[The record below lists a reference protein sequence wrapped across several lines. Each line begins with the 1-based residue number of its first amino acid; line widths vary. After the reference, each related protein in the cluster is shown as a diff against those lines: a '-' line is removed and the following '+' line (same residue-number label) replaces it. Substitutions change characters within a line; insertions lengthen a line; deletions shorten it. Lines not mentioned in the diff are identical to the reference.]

1 MRVVRLPVVGRLRR
15 LFGTFVIAAGAAV
28 AVHGCSPGY
37 VLQAG
42 FEEAKI
48 LWRREPIAELLAS
61 GRFDE
66 AIGAKLELVL
76 QTRAFAQETL
86 NLRVGGS
93 YTTYARLDP
102 EQVVH
107 VVTAAERFRLEPY
120 TWWFPIVGQ
129 VPYKGFFSAP
139 EAQALAAQLESE
151 GYDTYVR
158 PSAAFSTL
166 GWFDDP
172 LLSTT
177 LQRDP
182 VALVETVLH
191 ELLHNTRYIGGHA
204 SFDESFANFVG
215 HRGALLFFE
224 HGEDATAFREAADR
238 WEDALRF
245 SQFLSEL
252 LADLDRAYAA
262 GVTSAER
269 EELFRRAQSRF
280 RQIQFRTG
288 RYAGFG
294 VVKLNNAVLLHE
306 RLYFDR
312 LGLFESIY
320 RLLAADLPATIDA
333 ILDAVAENETD
344 PYAALR
350 KLTALTETEASSNF
364 EGGQPSYADAN

>member
-1 MRVVRLPVVGRLRR
+1 